1 MPRKFVSI
9 LEEQF
14 SISNVYSVIRKLTV
28 TNATHRLRNEV
39 ARVKY
44 CTNSEKGSWL
54 RPKSL
59 RMMQDKVN
67 WVIDSEIASKN
78 ATFLNNVV
86 VFLGNSGI
94 P

>member
-1 MPRKFVSI
+1 MIIVEP
-9 LEEQF
+9 
-14 SISNVYSVIRKLTV
+14 TV
-28 TNATHRLRNEV
+28 TKATHRLRKDV
-39 ARVKY
+39 PTVKY
-44 CTNSEKGSWL
+44 CTNSEKGSVL

-78 ATFLNNVV
+78 DTFLSRMA
-86 VFLGNSGI
+86 VFFGCSGI